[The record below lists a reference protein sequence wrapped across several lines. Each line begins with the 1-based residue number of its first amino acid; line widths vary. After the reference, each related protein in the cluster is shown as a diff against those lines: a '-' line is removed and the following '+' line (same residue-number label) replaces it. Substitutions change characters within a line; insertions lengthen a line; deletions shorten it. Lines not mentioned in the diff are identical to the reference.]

1 LFSKGHPYYPPK
13 SEEAKVRQ
21 YTGYKKIRWTLQ
33 LRKKISD
40 AVRNSYTPE
49 LRELRRKERLKNPSF
64 TRAGIVR
71 GGKISGARRAKEMP
85 KLAHSAGSRAREY
98 EREMIER
105 LRPGFEFVASSSQ
118 VCDAVAIKSGKVY
131 LLEFKQ
137 TDKRLK
143 PLQARAKEL
152 APEYYQVHS

>member
-1 LFSKGHPYYPPK
+1 
-13 SEEAKVRQ
+13 
-21 YTGYKKIRWTLQ
+21 
-33 LRKKISD
+33 
-40 AVRNSYTPE
+40 
-49 LRELRRKERLKNPSF
+49 LKNPSF
-64 TRAGIVR
+64 TKAGIVR

-85 KLAHSAGSRAREY
+85 KLAHGAGSKAREY
-98 EREMIER
+98 EREMIEK
-105 LRPGFEFVASSSQ
+105 LRPGFEFVENSSR
-118 VCDAVAIKSGKVY
+118 VCDAVAIKGGKVY

>member
-13 SEEAKVRQ
+13 SKEAKVRQ

-49 LRELRRKERLKNPSF
+49 LRELRRKEGLKNPSF
-64 TRAGIVR
+64 TKAGIVR
-71 GGKISGARRAKEMP
+71 GGKISGARRAKDMP

-98 EREMIER
+98 EREMIEK

-131 LLEFKQ
+131 LL
-137 TDKRLK
+137 
-143 PLQARAKEL
+143 
-152 APEYYQVHS
+152 

>member
-1 LFSKGHPYYPPK
+1 MFSKGHPYYPPK

-64 TRAGIVR
+64 TKAGIVR
-71 GGKISGARRAKEMP
+71 GGKISGARLAKDMP

-105 LRPGFEFVASSSQ
+105 LRPSFEFVASSSQ

>member
-13 SEEAKVRQ
+13 SKEAKVRQ
-21 YTGYKKIRWTLQ
+21 STGYKKIRWTLQ
-33 LRKKISD
+33 LRKKISH

-64 TRAGIVR
+64 TKAGIVR
-71 GGKISGARRAKEMP
+71 GGKISGARRAKDMP

-98 EREMIER
+98 ERKMIER
-105 LRPGFEFVASSSQ
+105 FRPSFEFVASSSQ

>member
-49 LRELRRKERLKNPSF
+49 LRELRKERLKNPSF

>member
-1 LFSKGHPYYPPK
+1 MFSKGHPYYPPK
-13 SEEAKVRQ
+13 SKEAKVRQ

-33 LRKKISD
+33 LRKKISN

-64 TRAGIVR
+64 TKAGIVR
-71 GGKISGARRAKEMP
+71 GGKISGARRAKDMP